1 MIWFADGN
9 CPTRTHTRL
18 VRIGSPPARAVSRTQ
33 RATLAPADDPWDS
46 PASTLDGLKEIFAPE
61 PGLRPWEKVRVSLAI
76 ALILNVGV
84 GVVVGVK
91 LSGKDPRLAG
101 WEDWLFLAP
110 FILLGVVPL
119 AAFVGRLIV
128 ATKYTWDEKS
138 SRSRRTL
145 GRRGSQVGH

>member
-1 MIWFADGN
+1 M
-9 CPTRTHTRL
+9 
-18 VRIGSPPARAVSRTQ
+18 SRTQ